1 MRQRRREE
9 RDVKRRSASTR
20 RNYAGAWRQFCTWA
34 EREDHATLP
43 ATAEAI
49 EAYLTHRHDSGR
61 ASGTLKADRAAI
73 HRYHEAAGKRIPPD
87 TVVVRRLL
95 RGTSTRQDSKSTQP
109 EVAGLTSE
117 GLAKIRRTATIP
129 RRGRSGRLEPK
140 EVARARGFV
149 DIALASTMRDGLLRR
164 SEAANLRWGAI
175 TFHPDGTGRLATD
188 QRAEQYLSPATV
200 QALRAI
206 RPNGRRV
213 PDDARVFGLRS
224 GRSIAN
230 RIRAAAQAAGLDG
243 HFTGSS
249 PRLGMA
255 EDLDRAG
262 RKPDGLQVIRRWHDV
277 LVPESVAMDYYGQ
290 DS

>member
-1 MRQRRREE
+1 M
-9 RDVKRRSASTR
+9 KRRSESTR
-20 RNYAGAWRQFCTWA
+20 RNYAGAWRQFCKWA
-34 EREDHATLP
+34 EREGHGTLP

-49 EAYLTHRHDSGR
+49 EAYLTHRQNSGR

-73 HRYHEAAGKRIPPD
+73 HRYHEADDKPIPPD
-87 TVVVRRLL
+87 TAVVRRLL
-95 RGTSTRQDSKSTQP
+95 RGTTSRQDTKSTQP
-109 EVAGLTSE
+109 EVTGLTSE

-140 EVARARGFV
+140 DVARARGLV

-164 SEAANLRWGAI
+164 SEAAELRWGAI
-175 TFHPDGTGRLATD
+175 TFEPDGTGRLVTD
-188 QRAEQYLSPATV
+188 QRAQQYLSPATV
-200 QALRAI
+200 QALQAI

-213 PDDARVFGLRS
+213 PDDARVFNLRS

-230 RIRAAAQAAGLDG
+230 RIRAAALSAGLDG
-243 HFTGSS
+243 HFAGSS
-249 PRLGMA
+249 PRIGMA

-262 RKPDGLQVIRRWHDV
+262 RKPVGLQVIRRWHDA
-277 LVPESVAMDYYGQ
+277 LLPESVAMDYYGQ